1 MMIDDVSEGGQSRG
15 DAVVAPRMPPVV
27 ESGAMLTFVIRAVST
42 MPRISHKKATALS
55 CVSVD
60 AALVT
65 RLAEEVAD
73 ILADEIGSGSGGKFS
88 SCSVAAAVARA
99 LPVVTCPLQP
109 RDLLQRCATLHLP
122 LIPPDDSMGGMPC
135 VASSAAA
142 YIIMWSL
149 MLEGVG
155 DVVQR
160 GLLKLMAE
168 SSHQRAVERAG
179 RLVLMAVKL
188 PEEEENEEE
197 EHSSFAGLPA
207 SIDLLLSDDIGG
219 KLLADHR
226 DHVIMLLSKCAQ
238 RVVYCKGSENAV
250 NADISPAGAVTLC

>member
-1 MMIDDVSEGGQSRG
+1 
-15 DAVVAPRMPPVV
+15 
-27 ESGAMLTFVIRAVST
+27 

-73 ILADEIGSGSGGKFS
+73 VLADEIGSANGRKSS

-122 LIPPDDSMGGMPC
+122 LTPPDDSVGGPC

-142 YIIMWSL
+142 YTIMWSL

-168 SSHQRAVERAG
+168 SIHQRAVERAG

-188 PEEEENEEE
+188 PEEQENDEE
-197 EHSSFAGLPA
+197 EHLSFAGLPA

-250 NADISPAGAVTLC
+250 NADISPAGILTFD